1 MNSPKN
7 SPTATRVNQFQ
18 KGVLEWLEK
27 LHKNTRRRVKTID
40 IALYVPKHE
49 RQIRYALVALEAA
62 GLAQRVGQRGG
73 WLPVVQENE
82 TVGLFTK
89 PTAGRYPAVRP
100 TYSNLS

>member
-7 SPTATRVNQFQ
+7 SSTATHINQFQ
-18 KGVLEWLEK
+18 KAVLNWLEK

-73 WLPVVQENE
+73 WLPVAQNE
-82 TVGLFTK
+82 AVGLYTK
-89 PTAGRYPAVRP
+89 PTAGQFPSARP
-100 TYSNLS
+100 TYS